1 MDEEKNII
9 NENKL
14 KPKYLCM
21 SGAGI
26 FGISF
31 LGALSLVDLSDIS
44 VICGSS
50 AGGVIAGL
58 LGIGFTPEEI
68 YKIVYTLN
76 LSDFQNLSIDNLLT
90 RFGLDNMIK
99 IHQFFVALMME
110 KNINS
115 GITLLEL
122 YKKTKKTIII
132 TGSCLNTGE
141 VEYFSWKTT
150 PNMPL
155 ITAMKITMAFIGI
168 FTPLVYNGSHYC
180 DGALFDFFPMNHI
193 LREYK
198 VTQKDY
204 VFGLSMKT
212 SSYRIDKISGFG
224 EYMYA
229 LYSGLTKNYCDYMTY
244 TDNKRLNISSNDY
257 LCDYSSK
264 SSKNN
269 NTNENANTNK
279 KSENKNN
286 TSATNAQLE
295 AESDSDTETKYDGH
309 IIYIYND
316 PQSSSNSMNLG
327 VSNEI
332 KKEIYEKGRDYLLK
346 YLLNPF
352 V

>member
-1 MDEEKNII
+1 MDQEKNVIKK
-9 NENKL
+9 KL

-31 LGALSLVDLSDIS
+31 LGALSLIDLSDVS

-58 LGIGFTPEEI
+58 MGIGFTSEEI

-76 LSDFQNLSIDNLLT
+76 LGDFQNISIDNLLT
-90 RFGLDNMIK
+90 RFGLDNMTK

-110 KNINS
+110 KKINA

-155 ITAMKITMAFIGI
+155 ITAMKITMTFIGI
-168 FTPLVYNGSHYC
+168 FTPIVYNDSHYC

-212 SSYRIDKISGFG
+212 SSYRIDKINGFG

-264 SSKNN
+264 SNNTNENANN
-269 NTNENANTNK
+269 NTNKNANTNK

-286 TSATNAQLE
+286 TSVTD
-295 AESDSDTETKYDGH
+295 SDSDTETKYDGH

-316 PQSSSNSMNLG
+316 PQTSSNSMNLG

>member
-9 NENKL
+9 NGIIL

-31 LGALSLVDLSDIS
+31 LGALSLVDLSDVS

-58 LGIGFTPEEI
+58 MGIGFTSDEI

-76 LSDFQNLSIDNLLT
+76 LSDFQNPSIDNLLS
-90 RFGLDNMIK
+90 RFGLDNMTK
-99 IHQFFVALMME
+99 IHKFFVALMME
-110 KNINS
+110 KKINA

-168 FTPLVYNGSHYC
+168 FTPIVYNGNHYS
-180 DGALFDFFPMNHI
+180 DGALFNFFPMNHI

-212 SSYRIDKISGFG
+212 NSYRIDKISGFG

-257 LCDYSSK
+257 LCHYNSK
-264 SSKNN
+264 
-269 NTNENANTNK
+269 
-279 KSENKNN
+279 NKNN
-286 TSATNAQLE
+286 TSVTDALL
-295 AESDSDTETKYDGH
+295 ESDSDTNTNYDGH

-316 PQSSSNSMNLG
+316 PQTSSNSMNLG

-352 V
+352 I

>member
-9 NENKL
+9 NEKKL

-26 FGISF
+26 FSISF
-31 LGALSLVDLSDIS
+31 LGALSLIDLSDID
-44 VICGSS
+44 VMCGSS

-58 LGIGFTPEEI
+58 MCIGFTTDDI

-76 LSDFQNLSIDNLLT
+76 LSDFQNISIDNLLT
-90 RFGLDNMIK
+90 RFGLDNMSK

-110 KNINS
+110 KKINA

-168 FTPLVYNGSHYC
+168 FTPIVYNGSHYS

-229 LYSGLTKNYCDYMTY
+229 LFSGLGKNYCDYMTY
-244 TDNKRLNISSNDY
+244 TDNKRLNILSNDY
-257 LCDYSSK
+257 VCDYNSK
-264 SSKNN
+264 
-269 NTNENANTNK
+269 
-279 KSENKNN
+279 NKNN
-286 TSATNAQLE
+286 ISVTD
-295 AESDSDTETKYDGH
+295 SDSGLESETETKTKTKYDGH

-316 PQSSSNSMNLG
+316 PQTSSNSMNLG

-332 KKEIYEKGRDYLLK
+332 KKEIYEKGRNYLLK

-352 V
+352 I